1 MAFRKDDAEPNTRT
15 RGQKAEQLAV
25 DYLSGCGYRIVER
38 NFSCKLGEIDIIARE
53 GGDLVF
59 VEVRSRH
66 SVSAR
71 DPIHTVDWRK
81 QAKLVRA
88 ASFYLMTKHPEPV
101 PARFDVVIVTLGKPP
116 IVEVIPN
123 AFDAP

>member
-1 MAFRKDDAEPNTRT
+1 MQKNDVGPNTRT
-15 RGQKAEQLAV
+15 RGRRAEQVAV
-25 DYLSGCGYRIVER
+25 DYLSGRGYRVVER
-38 NFSCKLGEIDIIARE
+38 NFTCKLGEIDIVARE

-66 SVSAR
+66 SASAR
-71 DPIHTVDWRK
+71 DPVYTVDWRK

-101 PARFDVVIVTLGKPP
+101 QARFDVVLVTLENPP
-116 IVEVIPN
+116 TVEIIAN

>member
-1 MAFRKDDAEPNTRT
+1 MALLRKNGSPSTRQKGQAAEDVA
-15 RGQKAEQLAV
+15 AEH
-25 DYLSGCGYRIVER
+25 LSTCGYRIVER
-38 NFSCKLGEIDIIARE
+38 NFSCKLGEIDIIARQ

-66 SVSAR
+66 SVTAR

-88 ASFYLMTKHPEPV
+88 ASYYLMTKHPEPV
-101 PARFDVVIVTLGKPP
+101 PARFDVVLVTLEKPP